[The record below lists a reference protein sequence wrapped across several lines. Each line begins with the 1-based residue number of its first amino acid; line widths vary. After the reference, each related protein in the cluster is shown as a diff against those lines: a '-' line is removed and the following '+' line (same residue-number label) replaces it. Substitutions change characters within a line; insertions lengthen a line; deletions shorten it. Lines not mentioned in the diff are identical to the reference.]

1 MRDIAHVLATR
12 AELLPAGETTQE
24 HKKWQEDERQKLEFD
39 RASNRGLFEGTFN
52 NKPSLVSIQD
62 NQDNVLRCPMC
73 TWELED
79 RVCSSC
85 GWSDLS
91 DGGGGTVSLSDE
103 GLSEAGSISVYSG
116 SDYRLPFDDHPHL
129 HENPYTEEMFL
140 GRDIGSVTLSIDSD
154 QDGSVGSLEGFVV
167 NDDDDLGPSHP
178 FHEIHDGSEGSSN
191 LGSDVNGTLSTVDS
205 DEIQQRQNIGET
217 EDLHNRRDPPRPSHS
232 PDLIDIYSDS
242 ESRAGGRPWR
252 AQRQATRNHLF
263 GLGHNS
269 SRRETPRNAPT
280 YRGVNG
286 FRSTAAPR
294 TVDLGNTSSDD
305 SSSHP
310 QPPRRR
316 ARLRR
321 MISSDDDDEPRFRMP
336 IPEIDDGSSET
347 AVAESQETRS
357 QANAPRRD
365 RERSIPGAFPE
376 SFSHSEPSSQAVYLD
391 LTSPTATE
399 TLPNHLDLPSSS
411 RNRAQSSRRISH
423 EPSNRPP
430 SHLPSPRHRMY
441 NPPSTYRASSTTLQA
456 GNEGSPNRQPVNARR
471 YYERFGAGESEVP
484 SQRKRLNRQRG
495 HRQPDEMDNDPVN

>member
-1 MRDIAHVLATR
+1 M
-12 AELLPAGETTQE
+12 GETTQE
-24 HKKWQEDERQKLEFD
+24 HKKWQEDERQKLELD
-39 RASNRGLFEGTFN
+39 RASNRGLFEGAFN

-79 RVCSSC
+79 RVCASC

-116 SDYRLPFDDHPHL
+116 SDYRLPFDDHPHP
-129 HENPYTEEMFL
+129 HENPYMEEMFL
-140 GRDIGSVTLSIDSD
+140 GRDTGSVTLSIDSD
-154 QDGSVGSLEGFVV
+154 QEGSVGSLDGFIV
-167 NDDDDLGPSHP
+167 NDDDEDPLSHP
-178 FHEIHDGSEGSSN
+178 FREIHDGSEASSN
-191 LGSDVNGTLSTVDS
+191 LGSDMNGSLSTVDS
-205 DEIQQRQNIGET
+205 DEIQQRRNIEET
-217 EDLHNRRDPPRPSHS
+217 QDVHNPRSDLPRPSRS
-232 PDLIDIYSDS
+232 PDYVDIYSDS
-242 ESRAGGRPWR
+242 ESRAEGRPWR
-252 AQRQATRNHLF
+252 AQRQAAGNHLF
-263 GLGHNS
+263 SLGHNP

-294 TVDLGNTSSDD
+294 TADLGNTSSDD

-336 IPEIDDGSSET
+336 VAEIDDGSSET

-357 QANAPRRD
+357 RAKAPRRD

-399 TLPNHLDLPSSS
+399 TLPNHLDGPSSS
-411 RNRAQSSRRISH
+411 RNRAQSSRRIFHELSH
-423 EPSNRPP
+423 RPP

-441 NPPSTYRASSTTLQA
+441 NPPSTYRASTSTLQA

-471 YYERFGAGESEVP
+471 YQERFGAGESEVP

-495 HRQPDEMDNDPVN
+495 RRQPDEMDSDSVN